1 MAWVWD
7 SPTGTYRNHALS
19 EKIRE
24 AAAAEALFSQFV
36 SPEPGYGKM
45 KGEAVTITRF
55 HQLPLASRVSETE
68 RLPEGRPA
76 ISTKSVTV
84 SEWGYKSPMTEL
96 EELLTHFDLRSKI
109 QRMLKTQMKLTMDKM
124 VADAL
129 KTTLIKVVNVG
140 GVITITTNGTPAAQT
155 TTNLTIAALRTMR
168 DYLAGTL
175 KSPPFRNG
183 NYVGVLSTKAA
194 RGIKN
199 DSEYKDWLSPTTSD
213 PFTSGRMRDV
223 EGITLFETNHYNALA
238 NAIGAAGVAGEALF
252 FGEDA
257 GFLATVLD
265 PELRIGLSEDLGRFR
280 EIGWYGV
287 LEAGLTWD
295 TASEARVMH
304 YTST

>member
-1 MAWVWD
+1 MAWQWD
-7 SPTGTYRNHALS
+7 APTGTYRNHTLS

-45 KGEAVTITRF
+45 RGEAVTITRF
-55 HQLPLASRVSETE
+55 SQLPLASRVSETQ

-76 ISTKSVTV
+76 ISTKTVTV

-96 EELLTHFDLRSKI
+96 EELLSAYDVRSKI
-109 QRMLKTQMKLTMDKM
+109 QRMLKTQMRLTMDKM

-129 KTTLIKVVNVG
+129 KTTPIKVVNVAG
-140 GVITITTNGTPAAQT
+140 TPGFASNGTPSGT
-155 TTNLTIAALRTMR
+155 TDTNVTVVLLRSIR

-175 KSPPFRNG
+175 KAPPYKNG
-183 NYVGVLSTKAA
+183 NYVGILSTKAA
-194 RGIKN
+194 RGVKN
-199 DSEYKDWLSPTTSD
+199 DTEYRNWLSPTQSA
-213 PFTSGRMRDV
+213 PFTNGRMVDV
-223 EGITLFETNHYNALA
+223 EGITLFETNHFNALS
-238 NAIGAAGVAGEALF
+238 NAMGAGGVAGEALF
-252 FGEDA
+252 FGDDG

-295 TASEARVMH
+295 TAAESRVVH
-304 YTST
+304 FTSL

>member
-1 MAWVWD
+1 MSWTWD
-7 SPTGTYRNHALS
+7 APTGTYKNHALS

-24 AAAAEALFSQFV
+24 AAAAEALFAQFV

-55 HQLPLASRVSETE
+55 SQLPLAGRVSETE

-76 ISTKSVTV
+76 ISTKTQVV
-84 SEWGYKSPMTEL
+84 SEWGFKSPMTEL
-96 EELLTHFDLRSKI
+96 EELLTHFDLRSKM

-129 KTTLIKVVNVG
+129 KTTLIKVVNIG
-140 GVITITTNGTPAAQT
+140 GTVTVTTNGVPFGAR
-155 TTNLTIAALRTMR
+155 TTNLTIAELRQIR
-168 DYLAGTL
+168 DFLSGTL
-175 KSPPFRNG
+175 KAPGFKNG

-199 DSEYKDWLSPTTSD
+199 DSEYKDWLSPTTSE
-213 PFTSGRMRDV
+213 PFTTGRMRDV
-223 EGITLFETNHYNALA
+223 EGISLFETNHFSALD
-238 NAIGAAGVAGEALF
+238 NTIGTGDVAGEAIF
-252 FGEDA
+252 FGDDG

-295 TASEARVMH
+295 NAAEARVMH
-304 YTST
+304 VTST